1 VINRYFTLANMN
13 AQMNGTNTIKE
24 TNEPVELLHSLVE
37 TAQKII
43 QSPAQSES
51 LFQQY
56 QQQFFALQ
64 TLVAS
69 LEASSQPTQRDLDQT
84 QIEQLQS
91 SKKALEAEVAVKNS
105 RIEDLIKYLR
115 LLKITMESLRA

>member
-1 VINRYFTLANMN
+1 
-13 AQMNGTNTIKE
+13 MNGNTTIKE

-43 QSPAQSES
+43 QSPTQSES

-64 TLVAS
+64 TLVAA
-69 LEASSQPTQRDLDQT
+69 LETASQPTQRDLDQT

-91 SKKALEAEVAVKNS
+91 SKKELELEVAAKNK
-105 RIEDLIKYLR
+105 RIEELIKYLR
-115 LLKITMESLRA
+115 LLKITIESLRA

>member
-1 VINRYFTLANMN
+1 MN

-115 LLKITMESLRA
+115 LLKITIESLRA

>member
-1 VINRYFTLANMN
+1 MTTH
-13 AQMNGTNTIKE
+13 MNGNTAIKE

-43 QSPAQSES
+43 QSPTQSES

-64 TLVAS
+64 TLVAA
-69 LEASSQPTQRDLDQT
+69 LETASQPTQRDLDQT

-91 SKKALEAEVAVKNS
+91 SKKELELEVAAKNK
-105 RIEDLIKYLR
+105 RIEELIKYLR
-115 LLKITMESLRA
+115 LLKITIESLRA

>member
-115 LLKITMESLRA
+115 LLKITIESLRA